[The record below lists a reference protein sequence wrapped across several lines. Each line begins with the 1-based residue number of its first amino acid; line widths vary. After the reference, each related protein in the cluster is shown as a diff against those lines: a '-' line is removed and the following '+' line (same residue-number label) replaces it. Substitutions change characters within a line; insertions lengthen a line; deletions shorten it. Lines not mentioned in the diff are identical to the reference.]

1 MSLFNKYSPRKI
13 KKGVAN
19 GTVINDA
26 VLDLRTYTP
35 NAMEHIE
42 MINAAVIIM
51 PSEPTPEFMEAYAKI
66 PMKNAASTIT
76 IKDNQKVSSFSGI
89 NEFDDST
96 IAPDTIY
103 ILSGINV
110 IKKSNNNRP
119 IDIIASGITLY
130 AKGTN
135 INFISKSGITKEFD
149 SEIEDVKIFSNG
161 LDIDSDFMD
170 LIDNALIV
178 CSGNMSISSEV
189 DPDLMMHKNIY
200 FVASGNVKCT
210 KKMSIVFQLK
220 STHSGKLIING

>member
-13 KKGVAN
+13 KKGIAN

-26 VLDLRTYTP
+26 VLDLRAYTP

-66 PMKNAASTIT
+66 PTKNAASTIT
-76 IKDNQKVSSFSGI
+76 IRDNQKVSSLSGI
-89 NEFDDST
+89 NELDDAL
-96 IAPDTIY
+96 IAPDTMY
-103 ILSGINV
+103 ILSGINI
-110 IKKSNNNRP
+110 IKKLSCETP
-119 IDIIASGITLY
+119 IDVIASGITLY

-135 INFISKSGITKEFD
+135 INFVSRSGLTKEFD
-149 SEIEDVKIFSNG
+149 NAIEDVKIFSNG
-161 LDIDSDFMD
+161 LDIDSDFMN

-178 CSGNMSISSEV
+178 CSGNLSISSDV
-189 DPDLMMHKNIY
+189 DPDLMMNKNIY

-210 KKMSIVFQLK
+210 KKMSTVFQLK

>member
-1 MSLFNKYSPRKI
+1 MSLFNRLSPRKI
-13 KKGVAN
+13 KKGIAN

-26 VLDLRTYTP
+26 VLDLRAYTP

-66 PMKNAASTIT
+66 PTKNAASTIT
-76 IKDNQKVSSFSGI
+76 IRENQKISSFSGI

-96 IAPDTIY
+96 ISPDTMY

-110 IKKSNNNRP
+110 IKKLNNEKP
-119 IDIIASGITLY
+119 IDVIASGITLY
-130 AKGTN
+130 AKGSN

-149 SEIEDVKIFSNG
+149 NEIEDVKIFSNG

-178 CSGNMSISSEV
+178 CSGNMTISNDV
-189 DPDLMMHKNIY
+189 DPDLMMNKNIY
-200 FVASGNVKCT
+200 FVTSGNVRCT

>member
-1 MSLFNKYSPRKI
+1 MR
-13 KKGVAN
+13 
-19 GTVINDA
+19 
-26 VLDLRTYTP
+26 
-35 NAMEHIE
+35 H
-42 MINAAVIIM
+42 
-51 PSEPTPEFMEAYAKI
+51 
-66 PMKNAASTIT
+66 
-76 IKDNQKVSSFSGI
+76 QKVSSFSGI